1 MTAINFRWLPALF
14 FILASLVSCSSG
26 YEEDGE
32 IDGTGIQAQGVIDG
46 FGSVIMND
54 VHYNTDNAEVF
65 INGEPASVEALELGY
80 YIELAGTKDVDGES
94 GVADTVLYHDKV
106 VGKINK
112 APFNENGK
120 TYIEILGQLVELDES
135 TLYVGTSLNTLAEFD
150 IVAVSGFD
158 VANDVVFATRIEK
171 KPTGYP
177 VVVEGLVGR
186 YFSHQDLLFVEDFFY
201 MLSDAEVLG
210 ERSEL
215 IPGSFVRI
223 VATYTLNERY
233 LRATKITVTEN
244 KQLEEGV
251 RVELEGIAQRIVS
264 PRHFTI
270 GNVDVDASSATY
282 SNGTPEQLIE
292 DSWVLVKGAANSEGT
307 LLADEVVIYPNKGFT
322 PATEAPSQ

>member
-65 INGEPASVEALELGY
+65 INGELASVEALELGY
-80 YIELAGTKDVDGES
+80 YIELAGTKDADGES

-106 VGKINK
+106 VGKISR
-112 APFNENGK
+112 APFTDNEK
-120 TYIEILGQLVELDES
+120 TYIEILGQRVELDES
-135 TLYVGTSLNTLAEFD
+135 TLYVGTSLDTLARFD

-158 VANDVVFATRIEK
+158 IASDAVFATRVEK

-177 VVVEGLVGR
+177 VVVEGVVESYAASIDRLRVEG
-186 YFSHQDLLFVEDFFY
+186 FSYYLTE
-201 MLSDAEVLG
+201 AEVLG
-210 ERSEL
+210 ERTAL
-215 IPGSFVRI
+215 VPGAFVRI
-223 VATYTLNERY
+223 IATYIQNESF

-307 LLADEVVIYPNKGFT
+307 LLADEVVILPQQGLH
-322 PATEAPSQ
+322 ASD